1 MSDDHTKQ
9 ERIDYWMNLAQYD
22 LDTAEA
28 MLKTGR
34 LLYVGFMCHQV
45 IEKALKGCYVN
56 RCDKTP
62 PYTHN
67 LAYLC
72 REAGLYDLT
81 SDDQKDF
88 LDRLEPL
95 NIESRYPEYRKSI
108 IDKLSQ
114 ATCEELIKLTRE
126 LHLWLRNQL

>member
-45 IEKALKGCYVN
+45 IEKALKGQFE
-56 RCDKTP
+56 KTHDEMP

-67 LAYLC
+67 LSFLAK
-72 REAGLYDLT
+72 ESGLLHLL
-81 SDDQKDF
+81 SEEQKK
-88 LDRLEPL
+88 LIALLQPL
-95 NIESRYPEYRKSI
+95 NVESRYPSFKEKILQTLDDRRCDDIVKETGR
-108 IDKLSQ
+108 LFQ
-114 ATCEELIKLTRE
+114 WIKER
-126 LHLWLRNQL
+126 